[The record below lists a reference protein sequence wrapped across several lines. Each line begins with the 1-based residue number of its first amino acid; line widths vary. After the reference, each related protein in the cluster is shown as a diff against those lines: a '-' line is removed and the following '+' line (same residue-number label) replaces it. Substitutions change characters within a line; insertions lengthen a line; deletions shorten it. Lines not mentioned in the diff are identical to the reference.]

1 MSLIDICNNYYDN
14 NIDNNNV
21 CLICYETQEM
31 CSEPIFSINKFVY
44 KICDCDY
51 NIHKECLNSWININS
66 KCLICHQFV
75 TKKSCKNAIDF
86 YICKNKYV
94 LCITNFLNRCPR
106 INCFLLSMFCGIILF
121 FKLVNIYYHSNYHYK
136 ESNNSYY
143 SYYYN

>member
-1 MSLIDICNNYYDN
+1 MKHKKL
-14 NIDNNNV
+14 
-21 CLICYETQEM
+21 

-121 FKLVNIYYHSNYHYK
+121 FKLVDIYYHSNYHYK
-136 ESNNSYY
+136 ENNNSYY